1 MAPPGSGPVADLRAE
16 AETSMGT
23 AEAEA
28 RMTGGWAVGGRE
40 ARVWGAW
47 ERERAGELGFA
58 RRVA

>member
-1 MAPPGSGPVADLRAE
+1 MADLRAE
-16 AETSMGT
+16 VEVEAEAEASMGT

-28 RMTGGWAVGGRE
+28 CMTNGWAMGRQQ